1 MYEHYERQRTDN
13 ITDPVVRQQ
22 RPISTISGWEH
33 RSQGVPNGYHHD
45 DDPQWHSNS
54 ATVHE
59 IMNENDKS
67 EQVCNCDFNSPVSE
81 GSPASFIAK
90 QDDSE
95 GVSIDSRTSDLY
107 SDVKIGKESPLSQ
120 DSPIKSQIV
129 EETRELTEI
138 AHESPVCNGIH
149 HESGSSLSSPEKHL
163 DDLQKTA
170 IVEEIVQ
177 EILSKSEK
185 LLERNLQETEQEIV
199 GTSAVVQYGEI
210 VQAVNEVVNNV
221 ETKTE
226 ETINEEAVPTSEQT
240 DLSSQKSIDLLDAE
254 VSTSPEKE
262 IQDSDLSERYLTPTT
277 ELADATEKQEEEQTF
292 EKKEESCSTTENNNY
307 TSEPLNSSDK
317 SDSSERSEPTPDE
330 HISDSNKEVSNAVPT
345 ENSAV
350 SVELEPSIVQ
360 SSLENI
366 NNQSEAQIENIPTIS
381 QICDPNI
388 YAVENT
394 TVLNNNNNNSVS
406 DNASL
411 KNTPRKMPEGTDA
424 KRRVSLPD
432 GQVNFQGQDG
442 LKENCVDGSVS
453 PQKRPRSASTSTQ
466 VDPNHFRKFYYF

>member
-33 RSQGVPNGYHHD
+33 RSQGVTNGYHH

-54 ATVHE
+54 ATVQE

-67 EQVCNCDFNSPVSE
+67 EQVCNCDFNSPISE

-107 SDVKIGKESPLSQ
+107 SDVKIGKESPVSQ
-120 DSPIKSQIV
+120 DSPMKSQIV
-129 EETRELTEI
+129 EETPELTEVT
-138 AHESPVCNGIH
+138 HESPVCNGIH
-149 HESGSSLSSPEKHL
+149 HESGSSLGSPEKNL
-163 DDLQKTA
+163 DDMQKTA

-185 LLERNLQETEQEIV
+185 LLERNLQETDQEIV
-199 GTSAVVQYGEI
+199 VTSVVVQDEEI
-210 VQAVNEVVNNV
+210 VQAVSEVVNNV
-221 ETKTE
+221 ENKTE
-226 ETINEEAVPTSEQT
+226 EIKSEETLPASEQT

-254 VSTSPEKE
+254 ISTSPEKE

-277 ELADATEKQEEEQTF
+277 ELADATEKPEEEQTS
-292 EKKEESCSTTENNNY
+292 EKREENCSTTENNNY

-317 SDSSERSEPTPDE
+317 SDSSERNEPTQDE
-330 HISDSNKEVSNAVPT
+330 HMSDSNKEVSNAVPT

-360 SSLENI
+360 SSLENT
-366 NNQSEAQIENIPTIS
+366 NNQSEAQVESIPTIS

-394 TVLNNNNNNSVS
+394 TVLNNNNNSAS
-406 DNASL
+406 DHASL
-411 KNTPRKMPEGTDA
+411 TGTPRKIPDSTDA

-442 LKENCVDGSVS
+442 LKENCGDGSVS

-466 VDPNHFRKFYYF
+466 VDPNHFCKFYYHK

>member
-1 MYEHYERQRTDN
+1 MQVSYEEFKLQFAQMYEHYERQRTDN
-13 ITDPVVRQQ
+13 ITDPAVRQQ

-33 RSQGVPNGYHHD
+33 RNQEVINGYHH

-54 ATVHE
+54 VTVEE
-59 IMNENDKS
+59 IMHENDKS

-90 QDDSE
+90 QEDSE

-120 DSPIKSQIV
+120 ESPIKSQ
-129 EETRELTEI
+129 EI
-138 AHESPVCNGIH
+138 PEESPVCNGIH
-149 HESGSSLSSPEKHL
+149 HESGSSLGSPEKNL

-185 LLERNLQETEQEIV
+185 LLEENLLQRNQEI
-199 GTSAVVQYGEI
+199 I
-210 VQAVNEVVNNV
+210 VASTQE
-221 ETKTE
+221 
-226 ETINEEAVPTSEQT
+226 EEAVEIDKKT
-240 DLSSQKSIDLLDAE
+240 DELSSQKSIDLLDAE
-254 VSTSPEKE
+254 ISTSPEKE
-262 IQDSDLSERYLTPTT
+262 IPDSDLSERYLTPTT
-277 ELADATEKQEEEQTF
+277 ELADTVEKQEEI
-292 EKKEESCSTTENNNY
+292 KEETCSTENNKY
-307 TSEPLNSSDK
+307 TSETLINSNK
-317 SDSSERSEPTPDE
+317 TERKQDE
-330 HISDSNKEVSNAVPT
+330 HISDSVNKEVSNDVPT

-360 SSLENI
+360 SSLENT
-366 NNQSEAQIENIPTIS
+366 NNQSDVQVENIPTIS

-388 YAVENT
+388 YAVDNT
-394 TVLNNNNNNSVS
+394 SVLNNNNNNSNSS
-406 DNASL
+406 DHASQTS
-411 KNTPRKMPEGTDA
+411 TPRKTTETTETT

-432 GQVNFQGQDG
+432 GQVNFQPQDSSI
-442 LKENCVDGSVS
+442 ENVVEGSIS

-466 VDPNHFRKFYYF
+466 VDPNHFCKYPISFNAKIVCKIFN